1 MNLIIFNGQTDY
13 FQGVFPALYIINS
26 GLFMLKIFINLKE
39 VAHFIENMLWQVVYV
54 LILVIRRVVK
64 GYGYYLFIVA
74 VAVYHCDYPDRI
86 GAHKA

>member
-1 MNLIIFNGQTDY
+1 MYFIIFYSRGYYLQS
-13 FQGVFPALYIINS
+13 VFPALYIINC
-26 GLFMLKIFINLKE
+26 GLFMLKIFINLKKM
-39 VAHFIENMLWQVVYV
+39 AHFIENMLRQVIDILV
-54 LILVIRRVVK
+54 LIIRRVVK